1 MPYKHTRTIFF
12 PSIAQY
18 LGGATLTDF
27 DQDGLVELALVRFS
41 FPGGVLQNIPIL
53 ELQADGSLVDIA
65 PSLLGGNA
73 PATDFGREV
82 LTADINGDGWDDLIV
97 ADHGFDA
104 YPYPGAQN
112 LILLSNGDGSL
123 SDRSSEFSLGA
134 DFTHSLAW
142 GDINGDGQAEIWFGN
157 LGVNQPYVA
166 TYLNDDTVQTNSFAL
181 PANFQIFSTVEL
193 YDVDSDGQDEVI
205 LGVDQ
210 NVARGRSSVIL
221 DWTGSGFAST
231 NLPGGSRF
239 ASTINLD
246 TDMVDI
252 NGDERID
259 IVFTQTNAE
268 PFYQGVSVQVL
279 VQQVDG
285 SFADH
290 TNTYFDPDDFI
301 AAAGASRGWSAGVEF
316 RDLDDDGDL
325 DMVLQMQFPNSTR
338 QFFREGDSYVMSSE
352 LFGIG
357 NEVPLFYD
365 LDGDL
370 TDEMLIISDNRIEI
384 WDTGQGEPVLSFEG
398 TSGDDVFT
406 GSFRHDL
413 AFGGKGNDSLSG
425 EAGNDRLLGETGND
439 RLLGGEGNDTLIG
452 GLGDDTMFGGL
463 GVDTVSIDARFA
475 NVLVD
480 DAPGGL
486 RIITPDGNDFVAN
499 DVEFFQFSDHTYT
512 YSEVDA
518 TVVSEPLIGT
528 DVAEV
533 IGGTANN
540 EVINGLGGADWITP
554 GGGND
559 TIDGGAGNDMVS
571 FVGLPDAPGRTNV
584 QFRLTID
591 LGAGTAHN
599 HDHSEQVTLSNVERI
614 TGTIFAD
621 YIRGDDGANHLRGAG
636 DYDWFVA
643 TTGNDTLDGGT
654 GQDMVSFVEWT
665 NSARN
670 VISDPFS
677 TDGAPPTGAQATGV
691 LVDLADPSNNT
702 NLAAGL
708 TMTSVER
715 VTGSGRQ
722 DVFYGDGQQNDFR
735 GLGDYDWFVGSAG
748 GRERYFG
755 GDGLDTVT
763 YFMSGAAVTASL
775 RNGTRVDGQETGYGT
790 QGDAARD
797 LYFEIENLVGT
808 QFDDRL
814 TGNNGRNQLSGLD
827 GDDFLFGYG
836 GVDYLKGGAGDDT
849 IDGGAGSDYAL
860 FSSNRADYTLTRTTA
875 TEVTVSGADG
885 VDDLVNV
892 EYFQFADET
901 ANIWDLPIA

>member
-1 MPYKHTRTIFF
+1 MLKENLQYVGIGIEVGAFTYANGQTGHSVVVTQNFGRTEGTVD
-12 PSIAQY
+12 
-18 LGGATLTDF
+18 LDDLNGGQGARIVGTDSAEN
-27 DQDGLVELALVRFS
+27 V
-41 FPGGVLQNIPIL
+41 
-53 ELQADGSLVDIA
+53 DGSLV
-65 PSLLGGNA
+65 
-73 PATDFGREV
+73 
-82 LTADINGDGWDDLIV
+82 
-97 ADHGFDA
+97 
-104 YPYPGAQN
+104 
-112 LILLSNGDGSL
+112 
-123 SDRSSEFSLGA
+123 SE
-134 DFTHSLAW
+134 
-142 GDINGDGQAEIWFGN
+142 
-157 LGVNQPYVA
+157 
-166 TYLNDDTVQTNSFAL
+166 
-181 PANFQIFSTVEL
+181 QISA
-193 YDVDSDGQDEVI
+193 G
-205 LGVDQ
+205 
-210 NVARGRSSVIL
+210 
-221 DWTGSGFAST
+221 
-231 NLPGGSRF
+231 GGS
-239 ASTINLD
+239 
-246 TDMVDI
+246 
-252 NGDERID
+252 
-259 IVFTQTNAE
+259 
-268 PFYQGVSVQVL
+268 
-279 VQQVDG
+279 
-285 SFADH
+285 
-290 TNTYFDPDDFI
+290 
-301 AAAGASRGWSAGVEF
+301 
-316 RDLDDDGDL
+316 
-325 DMVLQMQFPNSTR
+325 
-338 QFFREGDSYVMSSE
+338 
-352 LFGIG
+352 
-357 NEVPLFYD
+357 
-365 LDGDL
+365 
-370 TDEMLIISDNRIEI
+370 
-384 WDTGQGEPVLSFEG
+384 
-398 TSGDDVFT
+398 
-406 GSFRHDL
+406 
-413 AFGGKGNDSLSG
+413 
-425 EAGNDRLLGETGND
+425 
-439 RLLGGEGNDTLIG
+439 
-452 GLGDDTMFGGL
+452 
-463 GVDTVSIDARFA
+463 
-475 NVLVD
+475 
-480 DAPGGL
+480 
-486 RIITPDGNDFVAN
+486 
-499 DVEFFQFSDHTYT
+499 
-512 YSEVDA
+512 
-518 TVVSEPLIGT
+518 
-528 DVAEV
+528 
-533 IGGTANN
+533 
-540 EVINGLGGADWITP
+540 DWITP

-571 FVGLPDAPGRTNV
+571 FVDLPDAPGRTNV

-599 HDHSEQVTLSNVERI
+599 HDNSEQVTLNNVERI

-775 RNGTRVDGQETGYGT
+775 RNGARVDGQESGYGT

-860 FSSNRADYTLTRTTA
+860 FSGNRADYTLTRTTA